1 MKRKGSRIRGF
12 EGSRHSDWRVFG
24 RVQRGA
30 RSGNLKITKL
40 FIDESAVDFHAAEIL
55 QSRLKIPHELTGNP
69 DLVYEYISSSK
80 DPIRQAKETLYITKN
95 RGSFIKECPGTSY
108 YTCCGYKI
116 LHIGTFCNMDCSYC
130 ILQSYFHPPVMQ
142 FFANHKD
149 LIDELDTFFN
159 KRNTIS
165 RIGTGEFTDSMIW
178 ERWTGLSEMLIP
190 KFAGQSNAV
199 IELKTK
205 TTDIESLKN
214 FRHNRKTIMS
224 WSLNTERVIRE
235 EERHT
240 STLTARLKAAA
251 RCEAWGYPVAFH
263 FDPVIIYDDCED
275 DYKRVIQSIF
285 SYVSSD
291 NIVWISIGSFR
302 FMPSLKAIIRNRFPE
317 SKIAYGE
324 FVPGLDGKMRYFKPL
339 RIDIYKKMVSW
350 INEKAPDV
358 LVYFCMED
366 DEVWEK
372 SAGFIPKDKGGLSA
386 MLDNSAIR
394 HCGLKSF

>member
-1 MKRKGSRIRGF
+1 M
-12 EGSRHSDWRVFG
+12 
-24 RVQRGA
+24 QT
-30 RSGNLKITKL
+30 LKL
-40 FIDESAVDFHAAEIL
+40 FIDENISDSRVVVSMR
-55 QSRLKIPHELTGNP
+55 SRLNMPYELVNGSGVVF
-69 DLVYEYISSSK
+69 DYISSSAN
-80 DPIRQAKETLYITKN
+80 PIQRAKETLYITRN
-95 RGSFIKECPGTSY
+95 RGAFIRECPGTCF

-142 FFANHKD
+142 FFANHDD

-159 KRNTIS
+159 KQNTIS

-178 ERWTGLSEMLIP
+178 ERWTGLSAMLIP

-205 TTDIESLKN
+205 TTDIELLKSY
-214 FRHNRKTIMS
+214 RHNRKTIMS
-224 WSLNTERVIRE
+224 WSLNTERIIRE

-263 FDPVIIYDDCED
+263 FDPVIIYEDCEE
-275 DYKRVIQSIF
+275 DYKRVVQSIF

-291 NIVWISIGSFR
+291 NIVWISIGTFR
-302 FMPSLKAIIRNRFPE
+302 FIPSLKAIIRNRFPD

-324 FVPGLDGKMRYFKPL
+324 FVAGLDGKMRYFKPL
-339 RIDIYKKMVSW
+339 RIGFYQKMVAW
-350 INEKAPDV
+350 IKEIAPDV

-372 SAGFIPKDKGGLSA
+372 SAGFVPKDRGGLAA
-386 MLDNSAIR
+386 MLDESAVL
-394 HCGLKSF
+394 HCGLKMTS